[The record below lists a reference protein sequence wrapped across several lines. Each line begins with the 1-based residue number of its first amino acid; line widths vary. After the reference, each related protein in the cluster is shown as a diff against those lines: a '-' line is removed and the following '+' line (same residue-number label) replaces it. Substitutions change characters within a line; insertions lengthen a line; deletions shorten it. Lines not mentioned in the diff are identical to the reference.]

1 MTVQAHVYLRNS
13 HCRTSEAPV
22 YLGVKDLERY
32 PRRGAMIAFAHDE
45 RWILAH
51 VERVSDTPKRRS
63 PKPALAVLAIE
74 SHDPSEP
81 MAARDPRD
89 ERQAA

>member
-1 MTVQAHVYLRNS
+1 MTVPAHIYLRNS
-13 HCRTSEAPV
+13 HSRTSEAPA
-22 YLGVKDLERY
+22 YLGVKGLERY

-63 PKPALAVLAIE
+63 PEPALAVLAIE

-81 MAARDPRD
+81 MAARGLR
-89 ERQAA
+89 EQRQAA